1 MTRLWKVSL
10 GSNNEFEVDAF
21 KRNLLTIDFSITTDI
36 SNAKDREA
44 MMTVLQHVLP
54 DAGHNT
60 LRNFSAQLNQ
70 FINVIQVGDLV
81 VSPVSSSRTLAIG
94 RISGGYQPHPDTGS
108 PTRPVEWLKKDLP
121 RDTFKQDLLY
131 SFGAFNTVCEI
142 ARNDALRRVQE
153 VVQTGRDSGDGVVIR
168 SVRQSPNTS
177 NESVND
183 AALQENAD
191 AMVDLDQIARD
202 QIDRRIASVFTG
214 HDLTKL
220 VAAILEAQGKQV
232 RVSPPG
238 ADNGIDILAGSGPL
252 GLESPRVVVQV
263 KSGREMVDQPT
274 LQSLIGTISDTNAD
288 FGLLV
293 SWAGFTQ
300 PVQRRFNELYFRVRF
315 WGRKEIIDNLYST
328 YALLPEAIRAE
339 LPLRQTWTLVPESDE
354 EV

>member
-10 GSNNEFEVDAF
+10 GSNNEFEADAF
-21 KRNLLTIDFSITTDI
+21 KRNLLTVDFSIRSDI
-36 SNAKDREA
+36 SGATDREA
-44 MMTVLQHVLP
+44 LLVALQQVLP
-54 DAGHNT
+54 DKRPNT
-60 LRNFSAQLNQ
+60 LRNFSVQLNQ

-81 VSPVSSSRTLAIG
+81 VSPVSSTMTIAIG
-94 RISGGYQPHPDTGS
+94 RISGGYQPHPETGS

-131 SFGAFNTVCEI
+131 SFGAYNTVCEI
-142 ARNDALRRVQE
+142 ARNDALRRVE
-153 VVQTGRDSGDGVVIR
+153 GVIQTGRDSGDGLTTRTV
-168 SVRQSPNTS
+168 QNTS
-177 NESVND
+177 HDPVGD
-183 AALQENAD
+183 TAHQENAD
-191 AMVDLDQIARD
+191 ALVDLDQIARD
-202 QIDRRIASVFTG
+202 QIERRIASVFTG

-220 VAAILEAQGKQV
+220 IAAILEAQGKQV

-288 FGLLV
+288 FGMLV

-315 WGRKEIIDNLYST
+315 WGRKEITINGYIEADTQAYFEYQVDQLKQ
-328 YALLPEAIRAE
+328 LL
-339 LPLRQTWTLVPESDE
+339 
-354 EV
+354 